1 MATMECAPTPN
12 CVLMLA
18 IPAVVS
24 CALPMAVMAVQLVLR
39 ETSQKFT
46 VPGVTAVAPE
56 TTDAVRVITEPDGS
70 EPPAPLA
77 CKIVVVGEL
86 AYAETLVANPASK
99 SRVAMIFDFLEGR
112 RRGW

>member
-1 MATMECAPTPN
+1 
-12 CVLMLA
+12 
-18 IPAVVS
+18 
-24 CALPMAVMAVQLVLR
+24 
-39 ETSQKFT
+39 
-46 VPGVTAVAPE
+46 VAPE